1 MTRNRRQFAAM
12 FALGAGA
19 LGLLP
24 AVGAWAQDDADSLLN
39 VFISPAGKPFRAPR
53 DAPYPVADWFR
64 EADRNGDGKID
75 HAEFL
80 ADAEA
85 FFKVLDTNGDGVL
98 GAYEIAVYE
107 HRIAPEI
114 LGYQYKAGAL
124 DRPAG
129 LFGGRLWKAQYG
141 GMGGMGAS
149 VPTTID
155 PGGSSEPDTPRIQHD
170 LDETQQGASPFSLFD
185 EPEPVTAADFNF
197 NGKIKKANFLKL
209 ADMHFTRLDADSEGY
224 LTLAK
229 LPKTEVQKKIERTRH
244 KRR

>member
-1 MTRNRRQFAAM
+1 MTRNRRQFVAA

-19 LGLLP
+19 LGLL
-24 AVGAWAQDDADSLLN
+24 AAAGARAQDDADGLLN

-53 DAPYPVADWFR
+53 GAPYPVVDWFR

-85 FFKVLDTNGDGVL
+85 FFKVLDVNGDGVL

-107 HRIAPEI
+107 RRIAPEI

-124 DRPAG
+124 ARPAA
-129 LFGGRLWKAQYG
+129 LFGARLWNAQYG
-141 GMGGMGAS
+141 GMGGMGS
-149 VPTTID
+149 GVPTTID
-155 PGGSSEPDTPRIQHD
+155 PGGSSESETPRIQHD
-170 LDETQQGASPFSLFD
+170 LDETQQGASPYSLFD

-209 ADMHFTRLDADSEGY
+209 ADMHFTRLDTDNAGF

>member
-1 MTRNRRQFAAM
+1 MTRNRRQFAKL
-12 FALGAGA
+12 ALGGGV
-19 LGLLP
+19 LGLV
-24 AVGAWAQDDADSLLN
+24 VGAAAWAQDDRDGVFN
-39 VFISPAGKPFRAPR
+39 VFISPAGKPFRAPPE
-53 DAPYPVADWFR
+53 APYAVADWFR

-85 FFKVLDTNGDGVL
+85 FFKVLDANGDGVL
-98 GAYEIAVYE
+98 GAYEIALYE

-114 LGYQYKAGAL
+114 LGYQFKTGAL
-124 DRPAG
+124 TPPVG
-129 LFGGRLWKAQYG
+129 LFGGRLWKSQYG
-141 GMGGMGAS
+141 GMGGMGSS

-155 PGGSSEPDTPRIQHD
+155 PQPSESDTPRIKHD
-170 LDETQQGASPFSLFD
+170 LDESQQGASPFSLFE

-197 NGKIKKANFLKL
+197 NGKIKKANFLRL
-209 ADMHFTRLDADSEGY
+209 ADMHFTRLDPEGEGY

-229 LPKTEVQKKIERTRH
+229 LPKTEVQKKLERMRK